1 MRILFVLHQFFPEFA
16 GGTERVALNLARMAQ
31 RAGHHVHVL
40 ACTVD
45 PDRCGGAEVDQ
56 PVPGCLKNV
65 WEGVPVTFVPRS
77 LLPATADIS
86 LEVDSGLA
94 DRLAA
99 WMDRER
105 FEVAH
110 VLHTMRMG
118 SAVLAAQRCRLPYV
132 LTLTDFFLPCARINL
147 MTMHERCCD
156 GPQGGRRCAQECL
169 APPWTADGYRQRY
182 EQAAS
187 LLAAAAERVAPSGYV
202 AGRYEEAFP
211 QLQFK
216 VIPHGIDLVALF
228 KAFDVAQAPDRRPGL
243 KLAFIGS
250 IVPQKG
256 LHVLLRALAL
266 IPGRDLSLKVIG
278 GFYGNPGYHQEVR
291 ALSAADPR
299 VQLVGTLP
307 AEQVFRA
314 LHQSDLLCLPS
325 QVPESFSLVH
335 QESAAA
341 GVPALVSELGAPA
354 QRVAE
359 AECGRVVA
367 ASDPRA
373 WADAIESVIEHPGLL
388 GEWKDALPLPLRIEE
403 EAFFYDS
410 LLRRARRQSV

>member
-1 MRILFVLHQFFPEFA
+1 MRILFVLHQFFPEFS

-45 PDRCGGAEVDQ
+45 PDRCGGSPVDQ
-56 PVPGCLKNV
+56 PVSGCLKTV
-65 WEGVPVTFVPRS
+65 WEGVPVTCIPRS
-77 LLPATADIS
+77 LLPGSGDIS

-94 DRLAA
+94 DRLAS

-118 SAVLAAQRCRLPYV
+118 SAVLAAQRCGLPYV

-147 MTMHERCCD
+147 VTMHDRSCN
-156 GPQGGRRCAQECL
+156 GPQRGRRCAQECL
-169 APPWTADGYRQRY
+169 APPWTAEAYEQRY

-202 AGRYEEAFP
+202 AERYAEAFP

-216 VIPHGIDLVALF
+216 VIPHGIDLIAL
-228 KAFDVAQAPDRRPGL
+228 KAFDVTEVQDQQQGL

-256 LHVLLRALAL
+256 LHVLLRALTL
-266 IPGRDLSLKVIG
+266 LQGRDLSLKVIG
-278 GFYGNPGYHQEVR
+278 GFYGNPGYHQEIR
-291 ALSAADPR
+291 TLAAADPR

-307 AEQVFRA
+307 AAEVFRA
-314 LHQSDLLCLPS
+314 MHQVDLLCLPS

-341 GVPALVSELGAPA
+341 GLPALVTELGAPA

-359 AECGRVVA
+359 SGGGRVVA
-367 ASDPRA
+367 PADPRA
-373 WADAIESVIEHPGLL
+373 WADAIEAVIERPALL
-388 GEWKDALPLPLRIEE
+388 REWKDALPLPLRLEE

-410 LLRRARRQSV
+410 LLRRARRQIA

>member
-1 MRILFVLHQFFPEFA
+1 MRLLFVLHQFFPEFS

-45 PDRCGGAEVDQ
+45 PDRCGGLPVDQ

-65 WEGVPVTFVPRS
+65 WEGVPVTFIPRS
-77 LLPATADIS
+77 LLPGTADIS

-118 SAVLAAQRCRLPYV
+118 SAVLAAQRCGLPYV

-147 MTMHERCCD
+147 VTMHDRCCD
-156 GPQGGRRCAQECL
+156 GPQRGRRCAQECL
-169 APPWTADGYRQRY
+169 AAPWTPDSYRQRY

-187 LLAAAAERVAPSGYV
+187 LLAAAAERVAPSAYV
-202 AGRYEEAFP
+202 AARYRDSFP
-211 QLQFK
+211 HLQFK
-216 VIPHGIDLVALF
+216 VVPHGIDLTALF
-228 KAFDVAQAPDRRPGL
+228 KGFRLDQIRDRPPGL
-243 KLAFIGS
+243 KLAFIGA

-266 IPGRDLSLKVIG
+266 LPGHDLSLKVIG
-278 GFYGNPGYHQEVR
+278 GFYGNPGYHREIR
-291 ALSAADPR
+291 ALAAADPR
-299 VQLVGTLP
+299 VQLLGALP
-307 AEQVFRA
+307 SAQVFRA
-314 LHQSDLLCLPS
+314 LHQADLLCLPS

-335 QESAAA
+335 QESTAA
-341 GVPALVSELGAPA
+341 GVPALVTELGAPA

-359 AECGRVVA
+359 SGGGRVVA
-367 ASDPRA
+367 PADPRA
-373 WADAIESVIEHPGLL
+373 WADAIEAVIERPALL
-388 GEWKDALPLPLRIEE
+388 REWKDVLPLPLRLEE
-403 EAFFYDS
+403 EAFFYDL
-410 LLRRARRQSV
+410 LLRRARRQIA

>member
-1 MRILFVLHQFFPEFA
+1 MRILFVLHQFFPEFSS
-16 GGTERVALNLARMAQ
+16 GTERVALNLARMAQ

-40 ACTVD
+40 ACTVN
-45 PDRCGGAEVDQ
+45 PDRCGGLPVDQ
-56 PVPGCLKNV
+56 PVPGCLKSV
-65 WEGVPVTFVPRS
+65 WEGVPVTFIPRS
-77 LLPATADIS
+77 LLPGTADIS

-118 SAVLAAQRCRLPYV
+118 SAVLAAQRCGLPYV

-147 MTMHERCCD
+147 MTMHDRCCD

-169 APPWTADGYRQRY
+169 AAPWTADSYRQRY

-202 AGRYEEAFP
+202 AGRYAEAFP

-216 VIPHGIDLVALF
+216 VIPHGIDLIALF
-228 KAFDVAQAPDRRPGL
+228 KAFDVAEVQDQRSGL

-266 IPGRDLSLKVIG
+266 MPGCDLSLKVIG
-278 GFYGNPGYHQEVR
+278 GFYGNPGYHQEIR
-291 ALSAADPR
+291 DLAAADLR
-299 VQLVGTLP
+299 VQLVGVLP
-307 AEQVFRA
+307 AVEVFRA

-335 QESAAA
+335 QESTAA
-341 GVPALVSELGAPA
+341 GVPALVTDLGAPA
-354 QRVAE
+354 QRVAQSG
-359 AECGRVVA
+359 CGRVVVP
-367 ASDPRA
+367 SDPRA
-373 WADAIESVIEHPGLL
+373 WADAIESVIEHPALL
-388 GEWKDALPLPLRIEE
+388 QEWKDALPLPLRIEE

-410 LLRRARRQSV
+410 LLRRARRQSA